1 MPRTDHANATTYWL
15 DGRTSGLSLL
25 VADLTTHDYPT
36 HVHEALLVAVT
47 EAGGSEIAAGGVPD
61 EADRASLL
69 VVNPAEPH
77 SSRMG
82 RSRRWRYRSF
92 YLMGSALAAV
102 AGDLGIARFPAMDQ
116 GMIRSPDLAGRF
128 ARLHRALEAGVRPL
142 RRRELLVDAFGELV
156 RRQGDGRARPP
167 PPPRDRAP
175 LDRVVAAMRE
185 RHAERLTLDGLAA
198 DAGLTPFQLIGLFR
212 RGVGMTPH
220 AYLTQIR
227 LGAACHHLRRGVAIA
242 EAAAAAGFYDQS
254 ALTNHFK
261 RSYGMTPLQYAR
273 AVRGNFGQYR
283 PDPGAARWPQRCDP
297 STTETPTG

>member
-1 MPRTDHANATTYWL
+1 MPRIDHANATTYWL
-15 DGRTSGLSLL
+15 DRRTSGLSLL
-25 VADLTTHDYPT
+25 VADLTTHDYPP

-47 EAGGSEIAAGGVPD
+47 EDGGSEIAAGGVPD

-92 YLMGSALAAV
+92 YLMGTALAAV
-102 AGDLGIARFPAMDQ
+102 SDDLGIASFPSIDQ

-128 ARLHRALEAGVRPL
+128 ARLHRALEAGAGSL

-156 RRQGDGRARPP
+156 RRHARARPRPAP
-167 PPPRDRAP
+167 PPYDRA
-175 LDRVVAAMRE
+175 LLGRLVATMRE

-198 DAGLTPFQLIGLFR
+198 DAGMTPFQLIGLFR

-220 AYLTQIR
+220 AYLTQVR
-227 LGAACHHLRRGVAIA
+227 LGVACHHLRLGVPIA
-242 EAAAAAGFYDQS
+242 EAATAAGFYDQS

-261 RSYGMTPLQYAR
+261 RSYGMTPLQYVR
-273 AVRGNFGQYR
+273 AVRRNFGQYR
-283 PDPGAARWPQRCDP
+283 AEPGAARWPRRCDP
-297 STTETPTG
+297 STIETPTG